1 MCINDSNVY
10 LGSKWSDPPR
20 SLKQITKHVYKNT
33 NMDVGNTLYSV
44 YFEYFWNQKWK
55 LATRAR
61 GTNKKKKKKKKK
73 RLKINA
79 DAKTVFARKMLFH
92 GDVSQGNSAWRKVLE
107 GISLERKPLAS
118 RAREKISLDANLR
131 GHISL
136 SVNPSRGAAFPP

>member
-1 MCINDSNVY
+1 M
-10 LGSKWSDPPR
+10 LGI
-20 SLKQITKHVYKNT
+20 LY
-33 NMDVGNTLYSV
+33 TLYISNI
-44 YFEYFWNQKWK
+44 FEIKNGNWQ
-55 LATRAR
+55 REQPAR
-61 GTNKKKKKKKKK
+61 GTNKKKKKKKK

-107 GISLERKPLAS
+107 GISLERKTLAS

-136 SVNPSRGAAFPP
+136 SVNPREKISLVTIHREEQRFLHRKY

>member
-1 MCINDSNVY
+1 M
-10 LGSKWSDPPR
+10 LGI
-20 SLKQITKHVYKNT
+20 LY
-33 NMDVGNTLYSV
+33 TLYISNI
-44 YFEYFWNQKWK
+44 FEIKNGNWQP
-55 LATRAR
+55 AR
-61 GTNKKKKKKKKK
+61 GTNNNKKKKKKK

-136 SVNPSRGAAFPP
+136 SVNPREKISLVTIHREEQRFLHRKY